1 MSGID
6 DEAAWAALRERM
18 VRDQLEARGVAD
30 GRVLDAMRRV
40 PRHRFLPERVR
51 EEAYGD
57 HPVSIGEGQTISQP
71 FIVAEMTALALTAT
85 PPLRRAL
92 DVGTGS
98 GYQAAVLAACGFEV
112 VSVERRERLAE
123 RARATL
129 AELGYRVEVRVG
141 DGSLGC
147 PDAAPF
153 CAIVV
158 GAAAPSVPAAL
169 AGQLR
174 PGGVLVVPVGSR
186 GLQELTVV
194 RRTEDG
200 FAHER
205 AGGCVFVPLV
215 GEQGWP
221 ER

>member
-1 MSGID
+1 
-6 DEAAWAALRERM
+6 M
-18 VRDQLEARGVAD
+18 VREQLAARGVVDERVLGAM
-30 GRVLDAMRRV
+30 GRVL
-40 PRHRFLPERVR
+40 RHRFLPERVR
-51 EEAYGD
+51 DEAYGD
-57 HPVSIGEGQTISQP
+57 HPVSIGDGQTISQP
-71 FIVAEMTALALTAT
+71 YIVAEMTALALTAA

-98 GYQAAVLAACGFEV
+98 GYQAAVLAELGLEV
-112 VSVERRERLAE
+112 VSLERLASLAK

-129 AELGYRVEVRVG
+129 AELGYRVDVRVG

-158 GAAAPSVPAAL
+158 GAAAPEVPAAL
-169 AGQLR
+169 AEQLR

-194 RRTEDG
+194 RRTPDG
-200 FAHER
+200 FVREG